1 MDFLATI
8 APPVVT
14 QPQAFSDAMLDPTSR
29 GLMTSLTTKH
39 MSGATLQR
47 TLRHSADQLQR
58 TVQGQF
64 VSLKVCEIGLTKRGS
79 SYETEPRY
87 RPCSKANPSQV
98 FFRSLQISEI
108 PGDLKKSQSSVVNFA
123 YTDNPCSVYSLHEN
137 LHATCKV
144 HVTLFVGE
152 QLNLESKCNLRG
164 ITCGISPIWCL

>member
-14 QPQAFSDAMLDPTSR
+14 QPQAFTDAMLDPVSR

-64 VSLKVCEIGLTKRGS
+64 VSLKVCEVRLAYELLVSKIGPLMEKQVIISKFHFSTFLFL
-79 SYETEPRY
+79 Y
-87 RPCSKANPSQV
+87 R
-98 FFRSLQISEI
+98 EI
-108 PGDLKKSQSSVVNFA
+108 
-123 YTDNPCSVYSLHEN
+123 
-137 LHATCKV
+137 
-144 HVTLFVGE
+144 
-152 QLNLESKCNLRG
+152 
-164 ITCGISPIWCL
+164 

>member
-79 SYETEPRY
+79 SDETEPPY
-87 RPCSKANPSQV
+87 RSCSKANPSQV
-98 FFRSLQISEI
+98 IFRSRQISEI
-108 PGDLKKSQSSVVNFA
+108 PGDLKKA
-123 YTDNPCSVYSLHEN
+123 NPV
-137 LHATCKV
+137 
-144 HVTLFVGE
+144 
-152 QLNLESKCNLRG
+152 
-164 ITCGISPIWCL
+164 

>member
-14 QPQAFSDAMLDPTSR
+14 QPQAFTDAMLDPVSR

-64 VSLKVCEIGLTKRGS
+64 VSLKVCEVRLAYELLVSKIGPLMEKQVIISKFHFSTFIFLYREIWVIEISWQDWSMKGKVFKLWIS
-79 SYETEPRY
+79 SLSWTTRM
-87 RPCSKANPSQV
+87 CS
-98 FFRSLQISEI
+98 SLMKISSMLARE
-108 PGDLKKSQSSVVNFA
+108 VVAFA
-123 YTDNPCSVYSLHEN
+123 
-137 LHATCKV
+137 
-144 HVTLFVGE
+144 F
-152 QLNLESKCNLRG
+152 
-164 ITCGISPIWCL
+164 

>member
-14 QPQAFSDAMLDPTSR
+14 QPQAFTDAMLDPVSR

-64 VSLKVCEIGLTKRGS
+64 VSLKVCEVGLA
-79 SYETEPRY
+79 YELLVKAIISKFHFSTFLFLY
-87 RPCSKANPSQV
+87 R
-98 FFRSLQISEI
+98 EI
-108 PGDLKKSQSSVVNFA
+108 
-123 YTDNPCSVYSLHEN
+123 
-137 LHATCKV
+137 
-144 HVTLFVGE
+144 
-152 QLNLESKCNLRG
+152 
-164 ITCGISPIWCL
+164 